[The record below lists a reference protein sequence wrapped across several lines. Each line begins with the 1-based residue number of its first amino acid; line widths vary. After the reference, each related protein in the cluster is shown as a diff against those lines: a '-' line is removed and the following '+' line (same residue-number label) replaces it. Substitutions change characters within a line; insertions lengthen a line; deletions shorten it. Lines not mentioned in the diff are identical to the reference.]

1 MNKDLEFLTRVIDEK
16 SAKILD
22 ANDKIWEY
30 AELAFHETK
39 SAALLKSILKEEGFA
54 LTEGDAGIPTC
65 FTGTFSYGTGKPV
78 MGILGE
84 YDALSSLSQKAAD
97 PHKEPLKEG
106 APGHGCGH
114 CALGTGAL
122 AAALAVKEYLIANK
136 KDGTI
141 IYFGCPAEEGAGSK
155 QFMARAGMFDDV
167 DFVYSWH
174 PATKNA
180 VECNHSNAIMGAN
193 FYFKG
198 VASHAGATPY
208 LGRSALDAVEL
219 MNVGC
224 NYLREH
230 MIDAARIHYAYSDPG
245 GTAPNVVQSH
255 AVIKYEVRAPKV
267 SQVQE
272 LFTRVV
278 DVAKGAALMTGT
290 KMKYEITMA
299 FSDYVPNRTLG
310 AVVDQCMR
318 ELGAPEWT
326 EPDYRLAAEF
336 LRTYPRT
343 TMVGIREKLGYYF
356 GPEELDAALEK
367 PLDRVIHPFNPKET
381 AYSSGSTDVGDVG
394 YATPTV
400 MFHVATA
407 CLGNVGHSWQ
417 NTAFACSDI
426 GMKGMLRAAEIM
438 TLAAIRT
445 MDQPAVIA
453 KAREELKQ
461 KNGGSYHCPL
471 PDYVTPP
478 IGRY

>member
-1 MNKDLEFLTRVIDEK
+1 MMKDLEFLEHVIDQK
-16 SAKILD
+16 SQMILD
-22 ANDKIWEY
+22 ANDRIWEY
-30 AELAFHETK
+30 AELAYHETR
-39 SAALLKSILKEEGFA
+39 SADLLCQILKDKGFSV
-54 LTEGDAGIPTC
+54 TTGDAGIPTC
-65 FTGTFSYGTGKPV
+65 FTGTFSYGSGKPV

-84 YDALSSLSQKAAD
+84 YDALSSLSQKAAS
-97 PHKEPLKEG
+97 PRKEPVEAG

-114 CALGTGAL
+114 SALGTGSL
-122 AAALAVKEYLIANK
+122 AAVLAVKEYLVENK

-155 QFMARAGMFDDV
+155 QFMARAGMFDNV
-167 DFVYSWH
+167 DFVYTWH
-174 PATKNA
+174 PATINA

-193 FYFKG
+193 FEFKG
-198 VASHAGATPY
+198 VSSHAGGSPH
-208 LGRSALDAVEL
+208 LGRSALDAAEL

-230 MIDAARIHYAYSDPG
+230 MIPEARIHYAYIDAG

-356 GPEELDAALEK
+356 EPEELDAALEK

-453 KAREELKQ
+453 KAWEELKQ